1 MRNSSTLRHSPPNK
15 ARGNP
20 VKRCPK
26 CGITKPTS
34 KFYKRSD
41 GRCESYC
48 RECHTIASSDSRRRR
63 VANFTDEERKQFA
76 FSRRLTRFRISE
88 DKFWGQLAEQQ
99 WMCVCG
105 VAIDESTLFIDHD
118 HACCPNEGSCGRCV
132 RGFLCV
138 NCNTALGHLKDS
150 PDRAMSLAAYLL
162 RFENVI
168 GDVVTE
174 RS

>member
-1 MRNSSTLRHSPPNK
+1 MAK
-15 ARGNP
+15 
-20 VKRCPK
+20 
-26 CGITKPTS
+26 
-34 KFYKRSD
+34 
-41 GRCESYC
+41 
-48 RECHTIASSDSRRRR
+48 
-63 VANFTDEERKQFA
+63 FTDEERKQFA
-76 FSRRLTRFRISE
+76 FSRRLTRFRMSE
-88 DKFWGQLAEQQ
+88 DEFWGQLAEQQ